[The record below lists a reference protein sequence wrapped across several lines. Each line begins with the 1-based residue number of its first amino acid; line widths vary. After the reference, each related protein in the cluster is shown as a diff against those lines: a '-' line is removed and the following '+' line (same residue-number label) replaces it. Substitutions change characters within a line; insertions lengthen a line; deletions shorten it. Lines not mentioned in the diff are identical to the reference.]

1 MARLHR
7 RSFLRLAGAA
17 GAGSVLGVSA
27 PAVVRAAT
35 AVKMTLPWLPLG
47 TFSYAFVA
55 KKMGFWEKRGL
66 DVTIDRGFG
75 SGKVCVPV
83 DQGQYDFGILDL
95 AVMMN
100 CAGRGLDLVA
110 VAGIWP
116 RSPVGIFSLKEYGI
130 NKPKDLEGQ
139 TVAFDVGSGDFQLWP
154 AFVKATGID
163 DSKVNKVTMDAAAL
177 IKVLVEKQVKAEGNF
192 FGSIAP
198 SLWAQGLEINSILYE
213 DYGIKMLSNVVAC
226 KRGTIEKRPELCQGF
241 VEGLMDGLK
250 YVYLN
255 PEKSVQL
262 HLESVKE
269 FQGGSI
275 ANQKVIEYGQA
286 VSTALGTVPAFKK
299 DGLGYMEPALV
310 EQTARTVETYMGV
323 KNLPKTDTMFTN
335 KFVGSAKTQRRGM
348 EGSRRTVRQVF
359 AERRLAAVRGSRIL
373 LLTAVAR
380 DYERPAH
387 GPAVGDPRLPARP
400 RLPMTTGAG

>member
-1 MARLHR
+1 
-7 RSFLRLAGAA
+7 
-17 GAGSVLGVSA
+17 
-27 PAVVRAAT
+27 
-35 AVKMTLPWLPLG
+35 MTLPWLPLG

-55 KKMGFWEKRGL
+55 KMGFWEKRGL
-66 DVTIDRGFG
+66 DVAIDRGFG
-75 SGKVCVPV
+75 SGKVCCLWTRAN
-83 DQGQYDFGILDL
+83 DFRILDL

-198 SLWAQGLEINSILYE
+198 SLWAQGLEITQHPL
-213 DYGIKMLSNVVAC
+213 
-226 KRGTIEKRPELCQGF
+226 RGLRDQDAQQRRPMQARHDRKRPELCQGF

-262 HLESVKE
+262 LECE
-269 FQGGSI
+269 GFQGSNSQPEGDRAQPGREHCI
-275 ANQKVIEYGQA
+275 
-286 VSTALGTVPAFKK
+286 GTVPAFRKTFWATWA
-299 DGLGYMEPALV
+299 ALV

-335 KFVGSAKTQRRGM
+335 KFVGFGQTSATEWKAVDQ
-348 EGSRRTVRQVF
+348 
-359 AERRLAAVRGSRIL
+359 AAKYLPRRLAAVRGPGSCFHCSRPGL
-373 LLTAVAR
+373 RETTEPGRATSAPASLTADDHRRRLTTVGTHELGDAAIAR
-380 DYERPAH
+380 VRS
-387 GPAVGDPRLPARP
+387 PARATP
-400 RLPMTTGAG
+400 R

>member
-1 MARLHR
+1 MKLHR
-7 RSFLRLAGAA
+7 RSFLRLVSTAGTAA
-17 GAGSVLGVSA
+17 ASAGLGLA
-27 PAVVRAAT
+27 GPAIVRAAT
-35 AVKMTLPWLPLG
+35 PVKMTLPWLPLG

-55 KKMGFWEKRGL
+55 KKMGFWDKRGL

-75 SGKVCVPV
+75 SGRVCVPV

-100 CAGRGLDLVA
+100 CAARGLDLVA

-130 NKPKDLEGQ
+130 TKPQDLEGQ

-154 AFVKATGID
+154 AFIKATGID
-163 DSKVNKVTMDAAAL
+163 DKKVNKVTMDAAAL
-177 IKVLVEKQVKAEGNF
+177 IKALVEKQVKAEGNF

-213 DYGIKMLSNVVAC
+213 DYGVKMFSNVVAC
-226 KRGTIEKRPELCQGF
+226 KRATIEKKPELCEAF
-241 VEGLMDGLK
+241 VGGLMEGLK

-255 PEKSVQL
+255 PDKSVAL

-269 FQGGSI
+269 FQGGSV

-286 VSTALGTVPAFKK
+286 VSTALGVVPAVRQH
-299 DGLGYMEPALV
+299 GLGYMDPGLV
-310 EQTARTVETYMGV
+310 ATTAKTVETYMGA
-323 KNLPKTDTMFTN
+323 KNVPPTDTLFTN
-335 KFVGSAKTQRRGM
+335 KFVGPMKLT
-348 EGSRRTVRQVF
+348 EPEW
-359 AERRLAAVRGSRIL
+359 AEVEKRSQKYL
-373 LLTAVAR
+373 
-380 DYERPAH
+380 
-387 GPAVGDPRLPARP
+387 PRSSS
-400 RLPMTTGAG
+400 

>member
-27 PAVVRAAT
+27 PAIMHAAT
-35 AVKMTLPWLPLG
+35 PVKMTLPWLPLG

-335 KFVGSAKTQRRGM
+335 KFVGSARLSRRGM
-348 EGSRRTVRQVF
+348 EEQSTNGPPSICRKAPSGGTGVPDLCFSRQSPGITRDLRT
-359 AERRLAAVRGSRIL
+359 G
-373 LLTAVAR
+373 
-380 DYERPAH
+380 RPCATLGCQLDH
-387 GPAVGDPRLPARP
+387 DCR
-400 RLPMTTGAG
+400 